1 MSTNKMIPV
10 PAHMKDTI
18 EGDLQS
24 QWAKRVGAA
33 CFEDG
38 EELEIRNEFFR
49 LWGKVVCKRRNARTT
64 VTDIFFIEGEAL
76 ELFNEQY
83 A

>member
-1 MSTNKMIPV
+1 MSTNKMTPV

-18 EGDLQS
+18 DGDLDTS
-24 QWAKRVGAA
+24 HAKRVGAA

-38 EELEIRNEFFR
+38 EELEIRSEFFR
-49 LWGKVVCKRRNARTT
+49 LWGRVVCRRRNSRTT
-64 VTDIFFIEGEAL
+64 VREIFFVEGEAL
-76 ELFNEQY
+76 ETFSEHY